1 MTFPEYLLIFIN
13 KLEMADEIE
22 KEREGIVEFDSLD
35 ELDAALS
42 KLDSDLAK
50 GSPNQPVS

>member
-1 MTFPEYLLIFIN
+1 MTLPEYLLIVLH
-13 KLEMADEIE
+13 KLEMMEEME

-50 GSPNQPVS
+50 GPPNQPVS